1 VADIKQ
7 LAPQT
12 GRRLK
17 EDSTT
22 ANVAD
27 LTENMDTNLTALLA
41 KIIAA
46 PSTEAKQDDII
57 TALGLLGTE
66 AKLEAVRALL
76 AGTLTT
82 QLTGSYEQLLTLAN
96 AVAITDTAT
105 HVYDLV
111 THGGLTMAEIRQY
124 KNFKIS
130 FYNTHNQNATVGVY
144 QANPAFSASTYAI
157 SGGLLYTEADVMIAT
172 AGRLVLQ
179 PLAGGTGVDSKI
191 KVIPALAS
199 IFSNLY
205 ITVSYAV
212 APTSGAVTI
221 KIEMN

>member
-1 VADIKQ
+1 MANITLGTLRDYWKAVY
-7 LAPQT
+7 
-12 GRRLK
+12 
-17 EDSTT
+17 DSITSSGS
-22 ANVAD
+22 
-27 LTENMDTNLTALLA
+27 
-41 KIIAA
+41 AA
-46 PSTEAKQDDII
+46 PSKALNIGGKYTVANPSHDDGDLVPVRVNAK
-57 TALGLLGTE
+57 GELL
-66 AKLEAVRALL
+66 
-76 AGTLTT
+76 T